1 MMLHALN
8 ALLLDP
14 QPLLMLQSWS
24 AHERVL
30 WFSVQLCKMG
40 LDLQTKLEQRSLR
53 SHACMT
59 CSGLDIATTGHRSRN
74 DPPHTHTHKLK
85 PPRSK
90 VQKVGRLFS
99 KNLNR

>member
-1 MMLHALN
+1 MLHALN

-14 QPLLMLQSWS
+14 QPLLMLQSSS

-74 DPPHTHTHKLK
+74 DPPHTHTQIETA
-85 PPRSK
+85 P
-90 VQKVGRLFS
+90 Q
-99 KNLNR
+99 